1 FDTWVFF
8 LLFYHFFS
16 NPGSTFIVLC
26 QETLEEVIQTYKY
39 DKANDVYH
47 VEATREDRLEMFSEE
62 VKKEIVSLK
71 NRT

>member
-1 FDTWVFF
+1 MDNSVII
-8 LLFYHFFS
+8 YY
-16 NPGSTFIVLC
+16 GIGE
-26 QETLEEVIQTYKY
+26 ETLEEVIQTYKY